1 MLTTFICIVKEK
13 LTERKILK
21 NISKG
26 TYAFERE
33 TDIEDTTDKIANI
46 NINIDDIEEIDEL
59 NGDAGRFK
67 FENVLKSMI
76 ARIELCGGL
85 API

>member
-1 MLTTFICIVKEK
+1 MLSKSTLPPVE
-13 LTERKILK
+13 ERV
-21 NISKG
+21 G
-26 TYAFERE
+26 EM
-33 TDIEDTTDKIANI
+33 
-46 NINIDDIEEIDEL
+46 DIEEIDEL

>member
-1 MLTTFICIVKEK
+1 MIVKS
-13 LTERKILK
+13 T
-21 NISKG
+21 ISPVEVRVG
-26 TYAFERE
+26 EM
-33 TDIEDTTDKIANI
+33 
-46 NINIDDIEEIDEL
+46 DIEEMDEL
-59 NGDAGRFK
+59 TGDAGRFK

>member
-1 MLTTFICIVKEK
+1 M
-13 LTERKILK
+13 
-21 NISKG
+21 
-26 TYAFERE
+26 
-33 TDIEDTTDKIANI
+33 
-46 NINIDDIEEIDEL
+46 DIEEIDEL

-67 FENVLKSMI
+67 FKSMI

>member
-1 MLTTFICIVKEK
+1 MAKIKKQEEVLSKSTLPPVE
-13 LTERKILK
+13 ERV
-21 NISKG
+21 G
-26 TYAFERE
+26 EM
-33 TDIEDTTDKIANI
+33 
-46 NINIDDIEEIDEL
+46 DIEEIDEL